1 MKNLKIPADFG
12 EAEFTEKRSRFIG
25 NAYYVTSEQEVSETL
40 AALRKKYWDSRHI
53 VHAFVLEDGTARFS
67 DDGEPHGTAG
77 KPVLSVI
84 QGAEVVNCL
93 ITVVRYFGGTL
104 LGTGGLVRAY
114 GEAASAALADAGIVE
129 TIPIGVYQI
138 NCSYDQYQ
146 QLVRLIENEGGF
158 DLNSEFLDTVTVE
171 FTLPLCDE
179 EKFTA
184 ALVTTFAARLSVQKT
199 AEKMGKK

>member
-1 MKNLKIPADFG
+1 MKNLKIPAGFG
-12 EAEFTEKRSRFIG
+12 EAEFTEKRSHFIG
-25 NAYYVTSEQEVSETL
+25 NVFYVTNEQEVAENL

-114 GEAASAALADAGIVE
+114 GEAASSALENAGVVE
-129 TIPIGVYQI
+129 TIPMGVYKI
-138 NCSYDQYQ
+138 NCS
-146 QLVRLIENEGGF
+146 LIKLRTLKKHSFVNLSKKSYLF
-158 DLNSEFLDTVTVE
+158 NSFR
-171 FTLPLCDE
+171 F
-179 EKFTA
+179 
-184 ALVTTFAARLSVQKT
+184 
-199 AEKMGKK
+199 

>member
-1 MKNLKIPADFG
+1 MKAIKIPAGQG
-12 EAEFTEKRSRFIG
+12 EFEFTEKRSRFIG
-25 NAYYVTSEQEVSETL
+25 NVFYVKSEAEVSEIL
-40 AALRKKYWDSRHI
+40 ASMRKKYWDSRHI

-114 GEAASAALADAGIVE
+114 GEAASSALENAGVAE
-129 TIPIGVYQI
+129 TIPLGVYRVA
-138 NCSYDQYQ
+138 CAYDQYSS
-146 QLVRLIENEGGF
+146 LVRLIELSGGC
-158 DLNSEFLDTVTVE
+158 DIESEFLDAVTVQ
-171 FTLPLCDE
+171 FTLPLEDE
-179 EKFTA
+179 GNFMA
-184 ALVTTFAARLSVQKT
+184 DLVTTFAARLK
-199 AEKMGKK
+199 AEKILEKMGKK

>member
-1 MKNLKIPADFG
+1 MKNLKIPQGFG

-25 NAYYVTSEQEVSETL
+25 NVFYVTSEQEAAEKL
-40 AALRKKYWDSRHI
+40 ASLRKKYWDSRHI
-53 VHAFVLEDGTARFS
+53 VYAFVLEDGTARFS

-84 QGAEVVNCL
+84 QGAQVQNCL

-114 GEAASAALADAGIVE
+114 GEAASLALDNAGIVE
-129 TIPIGVYQI
+129 TVPLGVYKI

-146 QLVRLIENEGGF
+146 QLSRLIELAGGF
-158 DLNSEFLDTVTVE
+158 DVSSEFLDSVTVS
-171 FTLPLCDE
+171 FTLPIEDE
-179 EKFTA
+179 ERFVSELT
-184 ALVTTFAARLSVQKT
+184 TTFAARLSAEKT

>member
-1 MKNLKIPADFG
+1 MKNLKIPAGFG
-12 EAEFTEKRSRFIG
+12 EYEFTEKRSRFIG
-25 NAYYVTSEQEVSETL
+25 NVFYVTSEEQVAETL
-40 AALRKKYWDSRHI
+40 ASLRKKYWDSRHI

-114 GEAASAALADAGIVE
+114 GEGASGALENAGIVE
-129 TIPIGVYQI
+129 TIPMGVYKI

-146 QLVRLIENEGGF
+146 QLSRLIDLAGGF
-158 DLNSEFLDTVTVE
+158 DVNSEFLDSVTIQ
-171 FTLPLCDE
+171 FTLALEDE
-179 EKFTA
+179 EKFMQE
-184 ALVTTFAARLSVQKT
+184 LITTFAARLKAEKV

>member
-1 MKNLKIPADFG
+1 MKNLKIPAGFG

-25 NAYYVTSEQEVSETL
+25 NVFYVTSEQEVAENI

-114 GEAASAALADAGIVE
+114 GESASSALENAGIVE
-129 TIPIGVYQI
+129 TIPMGVYKI
-138 NCSYDQYQ
+138 NCPYDQYQ
-146 QLVRLIENEGGF
+146 QLSRLIDLAGGF
-158 DLNSEFLDTVTVE
+158 DVNSEFLDSVTVS

-184 ALVTTFAARLSVQKT
+184 ELVTTFAARLKAEKIT
-199 AEKMGKK
+199 EKMGKK